1 MSVQTEGTI
10 RIDFALN
17 QSDLAYFKDRME
29 KSRKKWSL
37 RDDDKVIIGAKA
49 LIAETTKSNPPS
61 FVKERVDK
69 LQSMLDMLLDHDWK
83 LEGEDYERVM
93 RALAYFAD
101 PQDLIPDHIPGLG
114 FLDDAIMIELVAY
127 ELEPEMEAYS
137 DFCVNR
143 EELAAKQA
151 DAQPLADARDQ
162 LQTRMRRRRRRRG
175 AGGEG
180 SGVVTSLFHS
190 G

>member
-1 MSVQTEGTI
+1 MTVQTEGPI
-10 RIDFALN
+10 RIDFTLD
-17 QSDLAYFKDRME
+17 QSDIAYFKERME

-49 LIAETTKSNPPS
+49 LIAETTKSNPPH
-61 FVKERVDK
+61 FVQERVDK
-69 LQSMLDMLLDHDWK
+69 LQSMLDMLLDRDWK
-83 LEGEDYERVM
+83 LEGDDYERVM

-114 FLDDAIMIELVAY
+114 FLDDAIMIELVAF
-127 ELEPEMEAYS
+127 ELEPEMEAYA

-143 EELAAKQA
+143 EELAANQA
-151 DAQPLADARDQ
+151 DAQPIEESREQ
-162 LQTRMRRRRRRRG
+162 LQIRMRRRRRRR
-175 AGGEG
+175 AGGGDG
-180 SGVVTSLFHS
+180 SGVVTSLFHV

>member
-1 MSVQTEGTI
+1 MSVQTEGLI
-10 RIDFALN
+10 RIDFALD
-17 QSDLAYFKDRME
+17 QSDLAYFKERLE
-29 KSRKKWSL
+29 KSRKKRSL
-37 RDDDKVIIGAKA
+37 RDDDKVILGAKD
-49 LIAETTKSNPPS
+49 LISETTKSNPPH

-69 LQSMLDMLLDHDWK
+69 LQAMLDMLLDRDWK

-93 RALAYFAD
+93 SALAYFAD

-127 ELEPEMEAYS
+127 ELEPEMEAYA
-137 DFCVNR
+137 DFCLNR

-151 DAQPLADARDQ
+151 DAQSLDESREQ
-162 LQTRMRRRRRRRG
+162 LQMRMRRRRRRRG
-175 AGGEG
+175 GGGEG
-180 SGVVTSLFHS
+180 SSALTSLFHS

>member
-1 MSVQTEGTI
+1 MTVQTEGPI
-10 RIDFALN
+10 RIDFALDE
-17 QSDLAYFKDRME
+17 SDLAYFRERLE
-29 KSRKKWSL
+29 KSRKKWSM
-37 RDDDKVIIGAKA
+37 RDDDKVIIGARA
-49 LIAETTKSNPPS
+49 LIAETMKASPPH

-69 LQSMLDMLLDHDWK
+69 LQAMLDMLLDRDWK

-127 ELEPEMEAYS
+127 ELEPEMEAYAE
-137 DFCVNR
+137 FCVNR

-151 DAQPLADARDQ
+151 DAVPLEEARDQ

-175 AGGEG
+175 SGGEG
-180 SGVVTSLFHS
+180 SGVVTSLFNV